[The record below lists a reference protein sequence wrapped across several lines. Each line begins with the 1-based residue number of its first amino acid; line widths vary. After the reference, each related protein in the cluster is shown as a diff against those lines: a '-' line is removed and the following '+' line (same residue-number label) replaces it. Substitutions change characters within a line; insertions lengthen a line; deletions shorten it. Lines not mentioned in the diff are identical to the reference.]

1 MTDIVDAETRSRMMA
16 GIKSRNTRPEVLI
29 RSLLHRAGFRFR
41 LHAPDLP
48 GRPDIVLPKYHA
60 VILVHGCFWHAH
72 DCSLFRL
79 PASRS
84 DFWEKKL
91 EANRARDARNIA
103 ELSGKGWR
111 VLVVWE
117 CALKGGGRM
126 SDERVTQMLVDWLR
140 SDVGFRE
147 LRELPSSG
155 IR

>member
-1 MTDIVDAETRSRMMA
+1 MTDIVDAKTRSRMMA
-16 GIKSRNTRPEVLI
+16 GIKARNTRPEVFI

-79 PASRS
+79 PASRKE
-84 DFWEKKL
+84 FWEQKL
-91 EANRARDARNIA
+91 SANRERDARNISDLA
-103 ELSGKGWR
+103 AAGWR

-117 CALKGGGRM
+117 CALKGRR
-126 SDERVTQMLVDWLR
+126 RVPEELLIRAIGQWLR
-140 SDVGFRE
+140 STETFGDFRE
-147 LRELPSSG
+147 VS
-155 IR
+155 